1 MRRAESGT
9 NAKQYI
15 DSCAEERKS
24 AVFKVKKRLCRYDD
38 RFGIM
43 QQNDERQRKTIHREL
58 RRNELFAGE

>member
-9 NAKQYI
+9 NAKQYN

-24 AVFKVKKRLCRYDD
+24 AVFKVKKRLWRYDD

-43 QQNDERQRKTIHREL
+43 QQNDERQRKTIHR
-58 RRNELFAGE
+58 